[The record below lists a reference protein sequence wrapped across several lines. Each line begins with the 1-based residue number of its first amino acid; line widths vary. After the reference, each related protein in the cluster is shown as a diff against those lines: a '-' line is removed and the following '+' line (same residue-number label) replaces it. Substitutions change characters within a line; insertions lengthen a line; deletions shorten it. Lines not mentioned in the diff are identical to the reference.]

1 MYCLYPAKMWAN
13 QDSRLSWCQTFLLRS
28 DDHHAVPG
36 RLATCGAII
45 PAMQHRDVQGGEC
58 SAVMNRPQ
66 EPTEVNTS
74 FLRGDFVIF
83 VGFCFSSA
91 YIYIYHLYPEAMEAL
106 HLQNDFK
113 KALGGFLTVFLTAFG
128 ESAPF
133 DSDVCAWLQVQKSRF
148 AGTRKIFSR
157 QATSTR
163 TYQNCI
169 PTIPRDVQENW
180 GDFPTTFW
188 VPWNRKI
195 HELCWRWPPSKHAW
209 PNVMRPSSE
218 VAGPHGC
225 ANDWRW
231 FSMTY
236 HQNGWFQWKNCGV
249 FWMQNLQTMDGFNW
263 WITETLGAT
272 WFVMHHGGSAMDFA
286 LQATLQT
293 GAEVGDLQRLR
304 DFAEELWRWDRSDR
318 SLKPTERC
326 FIFKYLVGNLLKPF
340 NTSSIL
346 Y

>member
-1 MYCLYPAKMWAN
+1 MSNFSAKKWRPPCSSRKTRNMWSHHSCHAA
-13 QDSRLSWCQTFLLRS
+13 SRCPRRRVQCCDEQTPGTNRSQYEFPQGWLCYLCWFL
-28 DDHHAVPG
+28 
-36 RLATCGAII
+36 
-45 PAMQHRDVQGGEC
+45 
-58 SAVMNRPQ
+58 
-66 EPTEVNTS
+66 
-74 FLRGDFVIF
+74 FF
-83 VGFCFSSA
+83 FCI